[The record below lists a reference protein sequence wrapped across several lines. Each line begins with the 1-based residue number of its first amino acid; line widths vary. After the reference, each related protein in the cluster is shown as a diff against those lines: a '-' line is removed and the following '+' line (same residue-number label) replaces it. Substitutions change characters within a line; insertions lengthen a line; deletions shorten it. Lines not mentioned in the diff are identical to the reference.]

1 MVVHKCQVSPRPSKP
16 RETPGNER
24 KKGDGRGEVGLH
36 QRPRRSHARLVRSH
50 TGASSQER
58 GEELLLVPAIHSTL
72 GSKQRFVARM
82 LDSVSGVSSVSFWLP
97 AASVPLSEQAAHLF
111 HLQTELCPSL
121 FSPIP
126 HFCPKS
132 NFVTGAEAATNIS
145 FIASANLSGSLR
157 HKMSLPV
164 NFEQPLVWA
173 PQRSPRGGTPER
185 LRKL

>member
-1 MVVHKCQVSPRPSKP
+1 MPGATTAQQAKRDPGK
-16 RETPGNER
+16 REKE
-24 KKGDGRGEVGLH
+24 GRW
-36 QRPRRSHARLVRSH
+36 QRGGRA
-50 TGASSQER
+50 A
-58 GEELLLVPAIHSTL
+58 
-72 GSKQRFVARM
+72 
-82 LDSVSGVSSVSFWLP
+82 P
-97 AASVPLSEQAAHLF
+97 AASEEPRRAG
-111 HLQTELCPSL
+111 ELCPSL
-121 FSPIP
+121 SNQKP